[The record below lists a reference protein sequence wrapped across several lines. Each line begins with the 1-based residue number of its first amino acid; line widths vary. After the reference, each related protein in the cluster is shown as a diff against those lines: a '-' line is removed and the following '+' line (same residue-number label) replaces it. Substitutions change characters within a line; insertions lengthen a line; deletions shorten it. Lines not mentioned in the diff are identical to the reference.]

1 VIAGGLVLAL
11 VTGVNK
17 LRGAKAA
24 H

>member
-1 VIAGGLVLAL
+1 VIAGALALAL

-17 LRGAKAA
+17 LRGAKPA